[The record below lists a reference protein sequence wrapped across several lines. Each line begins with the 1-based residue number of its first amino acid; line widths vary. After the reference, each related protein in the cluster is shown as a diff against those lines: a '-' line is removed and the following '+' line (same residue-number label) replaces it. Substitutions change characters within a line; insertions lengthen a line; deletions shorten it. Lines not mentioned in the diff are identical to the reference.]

1 MFLIT
6 SGNSKCHSLWISR
19 VSYLFCRHHLCG
31 YDLNLTYPQNGT
43 FPTLNYTSGQQAA
56 LNRVASH
63 TTRAARSLK
72 DTIVDKLTK
81 RQSTEGES
89 TYVSR
94 SAKRSEW
101 KRDLSGRANGTIDS
115 WYGCDIFDEMIDY
128 AVNFTFPWSKR
139 LNIFM
144 IMSVR

>member
-1 MFLIT
+1 MFSIT
-6 SGNSKCHSLWISR
+6 SGNSKRCSLLIRR
-19 VSYLFCRHHLCG
+19 VSYLYCRHHLCG

-63 TTRAARSLK
+63 TTRAARSWK
-72 DTIVDKLTK
+72 DTIVDKISK
-81 RQSTEGES
+81 RQSTQGES

-94 SAKRSEW
+94 SVKRSEW
-101 KRDLSGRANGTIDS
+101 KRDLSGRPNGTIDS
-115 WYGCDIFDEMIDY
+115 WYGCDIFDEMTDY

-139 LNIFM
+139 FSSFI
-144 IMSVR
+144 IMCVC